1 MNTNIKNFE
10 ESELDQKFI
19 RHYIQMREA
28 QKRYYDKKK
37 ESIKERMKLY
47 NDKNKERIKENHK
60 IYYQKNKEKLNE
72 QRKEWYHKTKTEQLL
87 VDIKIE

>member
-1 MNTNIKNFE
+1 
-10 ESELDQKFI
+10 
-19 RHYIQMREA
+19 
-28 QKRYYDKKK
+28 
-37 ESIKERMKLY
+37 MKLY